1 MELKERKDIEEKYKW
16 DLTDYYKS
24 EEDYNNELNAFC
36 KEYKEIE
43 KYNGKLT
50 DKNTILECFKFGD
63 KLDARLERLYVYAS
77 ISRDEDVSVEKNQQ
91 RYGKVRNIA
100 NEYEM
105 ACSFLTPQL
114 SSLSDEFLKE
124 LISDKDFSNYDKMLK
139 DILKNK
145 SHILS
150 EKEEKLLSSVSS
162 FSGDFKLNFSNFE
175 NGDLEFE
182 DIVDG
187 KGNKLKMNQSVA
199 SIYLTDEDSVLRKN
213 AFRELNGAF
222 GRYNNFLTSNY
233 IASVKKDIFYAK
245 TRNFNS
251 AIEKAL
257 FYEDVDKDVYY
268 TLLKSVNKFLDL
280 EYRYF
285 KLKEKML
292 KLDKISVADMRINP
306 LKEVDNKY
314 TYEEAFKLVLDA
326 LNPLGEDYL
335 NGLKE
340 LKANKKI
347 DVMPNKNKCSGAY
360 MTSAYGCSSVVLTNF
375 MGKFNDVST
384 LAHELGHAMHSY
396 NSDKNQ
402 PINKAGYTI
411 FLAEIASTVNECF
424 LNRYMLENAK
434 TKEEKIY
441 YLNEF
446 LSTFHATVFRQTM
459 FAEFE
464 EKIHKMCED
473 NEGVST
479 TVVNEVYLDLVKKYF
494 GKDVELLDEIKYE
507 WSRIPHF
514 FTAFYVYKYATGL
527 ISAIAICNKIL
538 SKEKDSVENYYKFLS
553 LGGSMDPLSILKV
566 AGVDL
571 KEEKTFNESFKYI
584 ENYIDELEKLI

>member
-1 MELKERKDIEEKYKW
+1 
-16 DLTDYYKS
+16 
-24 EEDYNNELNAFC
+24 
-36 KEYKEIE
+36 
-43 KYNGKLT
+43 
-50 DKNTILECFKFGD
+50 
-63 KLDARLERLYVYAS
+63 
-77 ISRDEDVSVEKNQQ
+77 
-91 RYGKVRNIA
+91 
-100 NEYEM
+100 
-105 ACSFLTPQL
+105 
-114 SSLSDEFLKE
+114 
-124 LISDKDFSNYDKMLK
+124 
-139 DILKNK
+139 
-145 SHILS
+145 
-150 EKEEKLLSSVSS
+150 
-162 FSGDFKLNFSNFE
+162 
-175 NGDLEFE
+175 
-182 DIVDG
+182 
-187 KGNKLKMNQSVA
+187 MN
-199 SIYLTDEDSVLRKN
+199 
-213 AFRELNGAF
+213 
-222 GRYNNFLTSNY
+222 
-233 IASVKKDIFYAK
+233 
-245 TRNFNS
+245 
-251 AIEKAL
+251 
-257 FYEDVDKDVYY
+257 
-268 TLLKSVNKFLDL
+268 LKSVNKFLDL

-347 DVMPNKNKCSGAY
+347 DVMPNKNKCTGAY
-360 MTSAYGCSSVVLTNF
+360 MTNAYGCSPVVLTNF

-411 FLAEIASTVNECF
+411 LLAEIASTVNECF

-434 TKEEKIY
+434 TREEKIY